1 MDLKQK
7 YTILKNDKENAKGGV
22 IKRKGL
28 ISLKPS

>member
-1 MDLKQK
+1 MDRKQK
-7 YTILKNDKENAKGGV
+7 YTILKKDKENEKGRV